1 MVIDVITSIV
11 LLHVD
16 VGLIPETA
24 TALADIESVS
34 EVYSVTGDWELVA
47 MVRVRTH
54 DEIAEVVTNRIAKVP
69 GVTGTHTMIAFRA
82 YSSNDLERLWGVGFE
97 ESEGV

>member
-1 MVIDVITSIV
+1 MITVIV

-16 VGLIPETA
+16 VAAIPETA
-24 TALADIESVS
+24 QAIADLPAVS

-47 MVRVRTH
+47 LVRVRTH
-54 DEIAEVVTNRIAKVP
+54 EEIADVVTGAIAKVP

-82 YSSNDLERLWGVGFE
+82 YSTSDLERLWGVGFDAG
-97 ESEGV
+97 EGV

>member
-1 MVIDVITSIV
+1 MITAIV

-16 VGLIPETA
+16 VRAIPETA
-24 TALADIESVS
+24 QAIADLEAVS

-47 MVRVRTH
+47 MVRVRAH
-54 DEIAEVVTNRIAKVP
+54 EEIADVLTGAVAKVP

-82 YSSNDLERLWGVGFE
+82 YSSSDLERLWGVGFE
-97 ESEGV
+97 DEGV

>member
-1 MVIDVITSIV
+1 VITAIV

-16 VGLIPETA
+16 VHAIPETA
-24 TALADIESVS
+24 QAIADIDSVS

-47 MVRVRTH
+47 LVRVHRH
-54 DEIAEVVTNRIAKVP
+54 DEIADVVTGAIAKVP

-82 YSSNDLERLWGVGFE
+82 YSRGDLDRLWGIGFDAA
-97 ESEGV
+97 EGV

>member
-1 MVIDVITSIV
+1 MITAIV

-16 VGLIPETA
+16 VHAIPETA
-24 TALADIESVS
+24 QAIADLDAVS

-54 DEIAEVVTNRIAKVP
+54 DEIADIVTASIAKVP
-69 GVTGTHTMIAFRA
+69 GVTATHTMVAFRA
-82 YSSNDLERLWGVGFE
+82 YSTNDLERLWGVGFDTE
-97 ESEGV
+97 EGV

>member
-1 MVIDVITSIV
+1 MVTSVITAIV

-16 VGLIPETA
+16 VHAIPETA
-24 TALADIESVS
+24 TTLANIERVS

-54 DEIAEVVTNRIAKVP
+54 DEIAEVVTNEIAKVE
-69 GVTGTHTMIAFRA
+69 GVTASHTMIAFRA
-82 YSSNDLERLWGVGFE
+82 YASTDLERLWGIGFDTA
-97 ESEGV
+97 EGM

>member
-1 MVIDVITSIV
+1 VITAIV

-16 VGLIPETA
+16 PHAIPETA
-24 TALADIESVS
+24 QAIADIDEVS

-47 MVRVRTH
+47 LVRVRTH
-54 DEIAEVVTNRIAKVP
+54 DEIADIVTGAIAKVT

-82 YSSNDLERLWGVGFE
+82 YSSSDLEQLWGIGFE
-97 ESEGV
+97 GEGV

>member
-1 MVIDVITSIV
+1 MITAIV

-16 VGLIPETA
+16 VARIPETA
-24 TALADIESVS
+24 QAIANTEAVS

-54 DEIAEVVTNRIAKVP
+54 EEIADVVTGTIAKVP
-69 GVTGTHTMIAFRA
+69 GVTATHTMVAFRA
-82 YSSNDLERLWGVGFE
+82 YSSGDLERLWGVGFE
-97 ESEGV
+97 AEEGV